1 MAITWSFAAALLLS
15 VGIGVA
21 LGLLGGGGSILTV
34 PILTYV
40 LGMEPQQAITA
51 SLFVVGVTAL
61 VSMARHA
68 RAGNVA
74 WRTGVR
80 FGLAGMAGA
89 LLGGLVGSLIP
100 GTVLMILF
108 AAMMIATSVA
118 MIRPRRG
125 GARVEGESPPRQPW
139 RVVVEGL
146 AVGFATSLVGA
157 GGGFLVVPALA
168 LLGGLPMAL
177 AVGTSLLVIAM
188 QSSAGLIAHLY
199 TVSLDWP
206 VVLMVT
212 AAAIAGSFLGTA
224 LVGRIPETTLRK
236 GFGVFVLMMGV
247 VVLAQEVPGLIPG

>member
-1 MAITWSFAAALLLS
+1 MAITWTLTTALLLS
-15 VGIGVA
+15 VAIGVA

-40 LGMEPQQAITA
+40 LGMEPQHAITA

-61 VSMARHA
+61 VGMARHA
-68 RAGNVA
+68 RAGRVA
-74 WRTGVR
+74 WGTGVR

-89 LLGGLVGSLIP
+89 IVGGLVGSQIP

-118 MIRPRRG
+118 MMRPRRG
-125 GARVEGESPPRQPW
+125 AARVDGEAPPRRPW
-139 RVVVEGL
+139 RALAEGF

-168 LLGGLPMAL
+168 LLGGLPMAV
-177 AVGTSLLVIAM
+177 AVGTSLLVIGM
-188 QSSAGLIAHLY
+188 QSSAGLIAHLF

-206 VVLMVT
+206 LVLMVT

-224 LVGRIPETTLRK
+224 LVGRIPETALRK
-236 GFGVFVLMMGV
+236 GFGVFVLLMGV
-247 VVLAQEVPGLIPG
+247 IVLAQEVPGLISG